1 MCTKS
6 SKNSFNLESIINDI
20 NSNNNDKQN
29 SDTNVISNNPRKSK
43 ESKNILNNNN
53 QSMQEEQKNTSFSI
67 QISEYNNNSIISQ
80 SRYSLPACNP
90 SQFSFKPKSNNQSN
104 DISISQTA
112 YQINNTP
119 HKENCLQNVFAFEK
133 NITAEK
139 LRKALAPKLL
149 EFSENE
155 DTPPRF
161 NTEVKHFP
169 KYPFFKKFSF
179 DDLPELEIISLDDID
194 KNAFNICQNV
204 KFPPIEEIAPLM
216 KQKNIQKEDFDYYSS
231 IAYLLFIGRENLTSE
246 QRGIVLQNLPI
257 DLINDFFTSINDN
270 LSKSMQ
276 CPSLSS
282 LSSSFIYPN
291 KDIVTLCMILTII
304 ILAIKYQSD
313 LDVLRDNFGKKKLY
327 IFINNM
333 CILLNNSSNFR
344 LQRKILSFFLSLFR
358 TDDEIL
364 FAFFRKIENIIDEK
378 NISSNIVTKMQQIL
392 RNKQKEYIDFIVGDK
407 DIEQKMRNNS
417 VTYICQ
423 KLKVLVFLLSGS
435 QANYIFNEKDYV
447 ELLKFFKNIKI
458 KNFQIDEQL
467 RQLKFCIRK
476 IY

>member
-1 MCTKS
+1 MT
-6 SKNSFNLESIINDI
+6 SKRKNESFNLEPIINETD
-20 NSNNNDKQN
+20 SNNNKPRTK
-29 SDTNVISNNPRKSK
+29 SISNNNFQTLK
-43 ESKNILNNNN
+43 ESKIILNYNT
-53 QSMQEEQKNTSFSI
+53 QSMPEEQKNNSFSN
-67 QISEYNNNSIISQ
+67 QISEYNNNSLISQ

-104 DISISQTA
+104 DVSINQTI

-119 HKENCLQNVFAFEK
+119 QKEIHSQNIFAFEK

-139 LRKALAPKLL
+139 LRKALAPKFLD
-149 EFSENE
+149 FSEE
-155 DTPPRF
+155 DNIPHF

-194 KNAFNICQNV
+194 KNAFNICKNV
-204 KFPPIEEIAPLM
+204 KFPSIEEIAPLM
-216 KQKNIQKEDFDYYSS
+216 KHKNILKEDFDYYSS
-231 IAYLLFIGRENLTSE
+231 IAYLLFIGRNNLTSE
-246 QRGIVLQNLPI
+246 QRKIVLKNIPI
-257 DLINDFFTSINDN
+257 DLINDFFDSINEN

-282 LSSSFIYPN
+282 CSLSSSFVYPN
-291 KDIVTLCMILTII
+291 NNITTLCMILTII
-304 ILAIKYQSD
+304 ILGIKYQTD
-313 LDVLRDNFGKKKLY
+313 LNVLKDNFGKKKLY
-327 IFINNM
+327 LFINNM

-344 LQRKILSFFLSLFR
+344 LQRKILSFFLCLFKV
-358 TDDEIL
+358 DDEIL
-364 FAFFRKIENIIDEK
+364 FTFLRKIENIIDEN

-392 RNKQKEYIDFIVGDK
+392 RNRQKEYIEFIIGDK
-407 DIEQKMRNNS
+407 DIAQKIRNNS
-417 VTYICQ
+417 VEFICK

-435 QANYIFNEKDYV
+435 QANYIFCEKDYV
-447 ELLKFFKNIKI
+447 ELLRFFRNLRL
-458 KNFQIDEQL
+458 KNFQVDEQL